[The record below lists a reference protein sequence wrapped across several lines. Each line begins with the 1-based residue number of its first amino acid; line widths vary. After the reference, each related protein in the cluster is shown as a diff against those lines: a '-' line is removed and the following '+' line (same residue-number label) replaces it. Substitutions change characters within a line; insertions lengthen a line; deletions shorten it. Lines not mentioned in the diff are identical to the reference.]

1 LRSRKRL
8 LDLASL
14 LLLLVLPL
22 LLFWPVTVGTRTLL
36 PADNLYQWQPYR
48 AFATE
53 QGVSLPPHN
62 ELLSDLVLENL
73 VWKQFIVESLR
84 SGQIPLWNPHL
95 FAGVPFLAAGQHS
108 ALYPLSTL
116 FYVLPLVKAYGLFAL
131 LQLWMAGGTMYLLGR
146 VLRLGRF
153 PALIAGMTYQLSAF
167 FVVSIVFPMII
178 AAAAWLPLLLAIV
191 EIMIRK
197 QEEKGS
203 GPFVPIVYVL
213 VGAIALGIH
222 VLAGHPEILV
232 YTLLVTAYYA
242 LARLLMLWHRLGNWR
257 PALRLGAWLAVM
269 LALGLGLG
277 AVQLIPM
284 FELVTQ
290 NFRQGSVTY
299 ADVVGWAYPTRQV
312 VTFLVP
318 DFFGNPAHH
327 GYWDLVSR
335 QWVPIDRVAGTHW
348 GIKNYVEAGSYV
360 GIMPLLLALVGLL
373 PHRRRDAVQDQSTPP
388 ARVPS
393 GARTNRRQVWIFAVL
408 ALASLLF
415 VFGTPLYALLYYGL
429 PGVSQLH
436 SPFRW
441 VFPYT
446 LSVAVLAGY
455 GASRL
460 GVRHAASRDAGTSG
474 NRDTDTRG
482 SREDGA
488 AASPNKPS
496 IFNVQSFVA
505 WAAIVVGLAMLA
517 GLAAVLITPEAFIPL
532 ADRLLAAFG
541 SAQEV
546 FGSGRAFLAYQWRN
560 LLYFALTLTAS
571 GIVLRISCCPIY
583 LRLPWLPMS
592 QSAKIPIWRPLALLV
607 LATDLLIFGVGFNPA
622 ADPAWL
628 EFTPPAV
635 EFLQEQTAEDGDAQ
649 GGPWRLTT
657 YQPQDAGKVTKTLNA
672 NIPWLHGLYDVRGYD
687 SIIPAQYATY
697 MQAIEGQGELLYNRI
712 APIYGAQNLSS
723 PLLDLLGV
731 RYVAT
736 EGEINDDDHHLVY
749 DGELRI
755 YEDVDVLPRAFAL
768 PPSAVEWVD
777 PDTLP
782 ERLPGLDPR
791 HTLLLDPTTVEP
803 ANLPLY
809 QSTNA
814 QSPGSSIEYPLL
826 PARIV
831 TYSPNT
837 VFVDVEMPGPGWLV
851 LTDSY
856 FPGWK
861 AYRSE
866 LYPGENEGQGADP
879 QPAVPDPGFEPADEK
894 ELEIVRAD
902 GNFRAVHLDEGA
914 HRVRFKYT
922 PMSFKLGLYGSFMA
936 GVVLLLLAL
945 YWLWGRFYR
954 ESADDPTVKRVAKN
968 SLVPMG
974 LQLVNRLI
982 DFAFAMLMLR
992 ILEPE
997 LAGRYQFAVVFISY
1011 FDILVRFG
1019 LGTLLTREV
1028 AKDREHENQ
1037 YLSTVTILRGGLW
1050 LTSLPLMTVGI
1061 LIYAF
1066 FGQMTPDIVAAIAFF
1081 GLGLLFSNL
1090 ADSFS
1095 AIFYAYEKMEYP
1107 AAISTVTAL
1116 TRVSFGVLALL
1127 LGWGFVGLAAVSV
1140 VANVVSATILALL
1153 LVHHCFRPRLSWDPA
1168 RGRWMMNTS
1177 FPLMI
1182 NHLLA
1187 SIFFRIDVLLLKPM
1201 KGDTVVG
1208 YYGAA
1213 YKYIDGLLII
1223 PQYFTQAIFPLM
1235 SRFAAS
1241 ARDSLMRA
1249 YVLSLRLLLILA
1261 LPIAA
1266 GTPFVARGLIL
1277 VLGGGDYLPDSMIAL
1292 QLLIG
1297 FLPLSFVN
1305 SVTQYVLI
1313 AIDQQRFLTRA
1324 FLIGV
1329 TFNVGANLIAI
1340 PLFSYRGAAV
1350 VTIFSELALL
1360 LPFYY
1365 AVRKHL
1371 GPLPWLSLVWQ
1382 PTLASAVMAATLWF
1396 LRDAPWP
1403 LLIPVGG
1410 AVYALIL
1417 ALIGGFRQPDMD
1429 LLAKLLPLD
1438 RLRARLPLL
1447 RRPTG

>member
-1 LRSRKRL
+1 LRSRQWL
-8 LDLASL
+8 LDLAGLFLLLIFPL
-14 LLLLVLPL
+14 LLL
-22 LLFWPVTVGTRTLL
+22 WRVTVGPRTLL

-48 AFATE
+48 AFVAQ
-53 QGVSLPPHN
+53 QGVSLPAHN

-84 SGQIPLWNPHL
+84 SGDIPLWNPHL

-108 ALYPLSTL
+108 ALYPLSAL
-116 FYVLPLVKAYGLFAL
+116 FYVLPLARAYGVFTLF
-131 LQLWMAGGTMYLLGR
+131 QLWLAGGAMYLFGR

-153 PALIAGMTYQLSAF
+153 SALIASVTYQLSAF

-178 AAAAWLPLLLAIV
+178 AAAAWLPLLLAVV
-191 EIMIRK
+191 EMMIRK

-203 GPFVPIVYVL
+203 GPFVPIVYVFL
-213 VGAIALGIH
+213 GAVALGIH
-222 VLAGHPEILV
+222 VLTGHPEILV
-232 YTLLVTAYYA
+232 YTLLVTGYYA
-242 LARLLMLWHRLGNWR
+242 LVRLLMLWRRVGHWR
-257 PALRLGAWLAVM
+257 PALRLGGWLAAMV
-269 LALGLGLG
+269 ALGLGLG

-284 FELVTQ
+284 LELVTQ

-299 ADVVGWAYPTRQV
+299 ADVVGWSYPTRQV
-312 VTFLVP
+312 VTFFLP

-327 GYWDLVSR
+327 GYWDLASR
-335 QWVPIDRVAGTHW
+335 QWVAIDRVAGTHW

-360 GIMPLLLALVGLL
+360 GILPLLLAFVGLL
-373 PHRRRDAVQDQSTPP
+373 PRSRGGRGRDQATSPAPAPPKALPDRRH
-388 ARVPS
+388 
-393 GARTNRRQVWIFAVL
+393 VWIFAAL
-408 ALASLLF
+408 GLASLLF

-446 LSVAVLAGY
+446 LSVAVLAGF
-455 GASRL
+455 GAARL
-460 GVRHAASRDAGTSG
+460 GTGKRGIWEL
-474 NRDTDTRG
+474 G
-482 SREDGA
+482 SRESRANGTPKPTTQ
-488 AASPNKPS
+488 SPVADTRRPVPD
-496 IFNVQSFVA
+496 IHSFLA
-505 WAAIVVGLAMLA
+505 WAAILA
-517 GLAAVLITPEAFIPL
+517 GLALLVALGVVLVAPGAFGPL
-532 ADRLLAAFG
+532 ADRLLAAFA
-541 SAQEV
+541 SAQPV
-546 FGSGRAFLAYQWRN
+546 FGNGGAFLSYQWRN
-560 LLYFALTLTAS
+560 LLIFALMLTAS
-571 GIVLRISCCPIY
+571 GIVLRLSRCPIY
-583 LRLPWLPMS
+583 LRLPKLTTFEPTNL
-592 QSAKIPIWRPLALLV
+592 PIWKPLALLV
-607 LATDLLIFGVGFNPA
+607 LVADLLIFGLGFNPA

-628 EFTPPAV
+628 HFTPPAI
-635 EFLQEQTAEDGDAQ
+635 EFLQEHTAEDSDAD

-657 YQPQDAGKVTKTLNA
+657 YQPEDAGEVTKTLNA

-697 MQAIEGQGELLYNRI
+697 MQAIEAQGELLYNRI
-712 APIYGAQNLSS
+712 APVYGPQNLSS

-736 EGEINDDDHHLVY
+736 EGEITGDEYLLRY

-755 YEDVDVLPRAFAL
+755 YENVDVLPRAFAL
-768 PPSAVEWVD
+768 PPSAVERVEPAAL
-777 PDTLP
+777 PD
-782 ERLPGLDPR
+782 RLPTLDPR
-791 HTLLLDPTTVEP
+791 HTLLLDPTT
-803 ANLPLY
+803 ANIPTY
-809 QSTNA
+809 QSTNS
-814 QSPGSSIEYPLL
+814 QYPLQ
-826 PARIV
+826 PAQIV
-831 TYSPNT
+831 TYSSNI

-861 AYRSE
+861 VYRSDVSAE
-866 LYPGENEGQGADP
+866 LDA
-879 QPAVPDPGFEPADEK
+879 PDPGFEPADET

-902 GNFRAVHLDEGA
+902 GNFRAVYLDGGA

-922 PMSFKLGLYGSFMA
+922 PMSFKLGLYGTFMA

-974 LQLVNRLI
+974 LQLLNRLI

-1011 FDILVRFG
+1011 FEILVRFG

-1028 AKDREHENQ
+1028 AKDREHQNR
-1037 YLSTVTILRGGLW
+1037 YFSTVTLLRGGLW
-1050 LTSLPLMTVGI
+1050 LVSLPLMTVGI

-1081 GLGLLFSNL
+1081 AVGLLFSNL

-1095 AIFYAYEKMEYP
+1095 AVFYAYEKMEYP
-1107 AAISTVTAL
+1107 AAISTATAL
-1116 TRVSFGVLALL
+1116 TRVSLGVLALL

-1140 VANVVSATILALL
+1140 VANVVSATILGML
-1153 LVHHCFRPRLSWDPA
+1153 LVRHCFRPRLSWEPA
-1168 RGRWMMNTS
+1168 SGRWMMNTS

-1187 SIFFRIDVLLLKPM
+1187 SVFFRIDVLLLKPM
-1201 KGDTVVG
+1201 QGDTVVG

-1235 SRFAAS
+1235 SRYAAS

-1249 YVLSLRLLLILA
+1249 YVLSLRLLLVLA

-1277 VLGGGDYLPDSMIAL
+1277 VLGGGEYLPDSMIAL

-1313 AIDQQRFLTRA
+1313 AIDQQRFLTKA
-1324 FLIGV
+1324 FVIGV
-1329 TFNVGANLIAI
+1329 TFNVAANLVAI

-1350 VTIFSELALL
+1350 VTIFSEVALL
-1360 LPFYY
+1360 LPFYH

-1371 GPLPWLSLVWQ
+1371 GPLPWVSLFWQ
-1382 PTLASAVMAATLWF
+1382 PTLASAIMAAALWF
-1396 LRDAPWP
+1396 LHDAPWP
-1403 LLIPVGG
+1403 LLIPAGG
-1410 AVYALIL
+1410 AVYVLVM

-1429 LLAKLLPLD
+1429 LLAQALPID
-1438 RLRARLPLL
+1438 RLSARLPLL
-1447 RRPTG
+1447 RRPTR

>member
-1 LRSRKRL
+1 LRSRKWL
-8 LDLASL
+8 LDLIGIF
-14 LLLLVLPL
+14 LLLVLPL
-22 LLFWPVTVGTRTLL
+22 LLLWPVTAGTRTLL
-36 PADNLYQWQPYR
+36 PADNLYQWEPYR
-48 AFATE
+48 TFAPQ

-73 VWKQFIVESLR
+73 VWKQFIVESLD
-84 SGQIPLWNPHL
+84 SGQVPLWNPHL

-108 ALYPLSTL
+108 ALYPFSAL
-116 FYVLPLVKAYGLFAL
+116 FYVLPLARAYGVFAL
-131 LQLWMAGGTMYLLGR
+131 FQLWLAGGAMYILAR
-146 VLRLGRF
+146 VLRMGRF
-153 PALIAGMTYQLSAF
+153 PALIAGATYQLSAF

-197 QEEKGS
+197 QEEKGA

-213 VGAIALGIH
+213 LGAVALGIH
-222 VLAGHPEILV
+222 VLAGHPEVLV

-242 LARLLMLWHRLGNWR
+242 LVRLLMLWRRLGSWR
-257 PALRLGAWLAVM
+257 PALRLGGWLAAMV
-269 LALGLGLG
+269 ALGLGLG

-335 QWVPIDRVAGTHW
+335 QWVALERVAGTHW

-360 GIMPLLLALVGLL
+360 GILPLLLALVGLL
-373 PHRRRDAVQDQSTPP
+373 PRQWGRGGRDPAAAPAAASASVHPDRRH
-388 ARVPS
+388 
-393 GARTNRRQVWIFAVL
+393 VWIFAIL

-446 LSVAVLAGY
+446 LSVAVLAGF
-455 GASRL
+455 GANRLEGSKSGAGESRAL
-460 GVRHAASRDAGTSG
+460 QHLLSW
-474 NRDTDTRG
+474 
-482 SREDGA
+482 GA
-488 AASPNKPS
+488 
-496 IFNVQSFVA
+496 I
-505 WAAIVVGLAMLA
+505 LA
-517 GLAAVLITPEAFIPL
+517 GLALLTGLVAVFIAPEAFTPV
-532 ADRLLAAFG
+532 ADRLLATFE
-541 SAQEV
+541 SAQRV
-546 FGSGRAFLAYQWRN
+546 FGSGMAFLSYQWHN
-560 LLYFALTLTAS
+560 LLTFALVLTAS
-571 GIVLRISCCPIY
+571 GLVLHLAQRPIF
-583 LRLPWLPMS
+583 LRLPSLPILQAGSLAAS
-592 QSAKIPIWRPLALLV
+592 QATKIPIWKPLALLV
-607 LATDLLIFGVGFNPA
+607 LAVDLLVFGLGFNPA

-628 EFTPPAV
+628 DFTPPAV
-635 EFLQEQTAEDGDAQ
+635 EFLQEQTTED

-657 YQPQDAGKVTKTLNA
+657 YQPQDAGPVTKTLNA
-672 NIPWLHGLYDVRGYD
+672 NIPWLHGLYDARGYD

-697 MQAIEGQGELLYNRI
+697 MQAIEGQGLLLYNQI
-712 APIYGAQNLSS
+712 APVYGEENLSS

-736 EGEINDDDHHLVY
+736 EGVINNDDYRLVY

-755 YEDVDVLPRAFAL
+755 YENVNVLPRAFAL
-768 PPSAVEWVD
+768 PATAAQWVD
-777 PDTLP
+777 SAALP
-782 ERLPGLDPR
+782 ERLPSLDPR
-791 HTLLLDPTTVEP
+791 HEIFLDAITASHPDAPVPVT
-803 ANLPLY
+803 
-809 QSTNA
+809 
-814 QSPGSSIEYPLL
+814 EYPLHM
-826 PARIV
+826 AHII

-837 VFVDVEMPGPGWLV
+837 VFVDVEMPGPGWLI

-861 AYRSE
+861 AYRSD
-866 LYPGENEGQGADP
+866 LYPETSEGQSTDP
-879 QPAVPDPGFEPADEK
+879 EPAVPAPGFEPADET
-894 ELEIVRAD
+894 ELEIARAD
-902 GNFRAVHLDEGA
+902 GNFRAVYLEGGA

-922 PMSFKLGLYGSFMA
+922 PMSFKLGLYGSFLA

-974 LQLVNRLI
+974 LQLLNRLI

-1028 AKDREHENQ
+1028 AKDREHENR
-1037 YLSTVTILRGGLW
+1037 YFSTVTILRGGLW
-1050 LTSLPLMTVGI
+1050 LASLPLMTVGV
-1061 LIYAF
+1061 LVYAF
-1066 FGQMTPDIVAAIAFF
+1066 FGQMTPDIAAAIAFF
-1081 GLGLLFSNL
+1081 ALGLLFSNL

-1116 TRVSFGVLALL
+1116 TRVSLGVLALL

-1140 VANVVSATILALL
+1140 VANVVSATILGTL
-1153 LVHHCFRPRLSWDPA
+1153 LVRHCFRPRLSWDPA
-1168 RGRWMMNTS
+1168 NGRWMMDTS

-1201 KGDTVVG
+1201 QGDTVVG

-1235 SRFAAS
+1235 SRYAAS

-1249 YVLSLRLLLILA
+1249 YVLSLRLLLLLA

-1277 VLGGGDYLPDSMIAL
+1277 VLGGGEYLPDSMIAL

-1329 TFNVGANLIAI
+1329 AFNVAANLVAI

-1382 PTLASAVMAATLWF
+1382 PTLASAVMAAALWF

-1403 LLIPVGG
+1403 LLIPAGG
-1410 AVYALIL
+1410 AVYVLVL
-1417 ALIGGFRQPDMD
+1417 TLIGGFRQPDMD
-1429 LLAKLLPLD
+1429 LVAQILPLE
-1438 RLRARLPLL
+1438 RLRAHLPL
-1447 RRPTG
+1447 RRGPVG